1 MRSSDTPRTRQPF
14 SPCLQPAFC
23 SLFLVSLEP
32 FSTKHAMPS
41 RAVTPPLVCTLPSI
55 RDPTVVCGKDTRDSL
70 AAGGPRTVSGH
81 SLPNH
86 SALTGRSSLRQAML
100 DHLRSHKRPT
110 RGKIDCQYCLYAGL
124 RSVSS
129 RQLFQE
135 LGPVLNP
142 FLLQTMEATHK
153 QSHLVRKK
161 LLCDRCRNASYD
173 HSCVRGSFAL
183 IFPAYDLDGLDTPSI
198 SSIGIELIPTK
209 KIIVQ

>member
-1 MRSSDTPRTRQPF
+1 METLCGVQTLRGLGNHFHRVFNRLSALS
-14 SPCLQPAFC
+14 
-23 SLFLVSLEP
+23 FLVSLEP

-161 LLCDRCRNASYD
+161 LLCDCCRNASYD
-173 HSCVRGSFAL
+173 HSCVSSSSLPTILTAF
-183 IFPAYDLDGLDTPSI
+183 TPH
-198 SSIGIELIPTK
+198 LYRL
-209 KIIVQ
+209 